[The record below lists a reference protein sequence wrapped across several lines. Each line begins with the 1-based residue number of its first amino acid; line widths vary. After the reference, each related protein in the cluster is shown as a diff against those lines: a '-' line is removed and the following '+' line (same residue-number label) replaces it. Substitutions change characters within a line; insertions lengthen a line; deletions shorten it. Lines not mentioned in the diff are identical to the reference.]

1 MIWYNVLC
9 SFLAVSSVQLS
20 PLAKKFV
27 IQKSPAS
34 VGYATLTV
42 IMKGTKPITLS
53 LSLSLCLSSNSMRLT
68 RPCEEKGPQGQR
80 SNDS

>member
-42 IMKGTKPITLS
+42 IMKGTKPITHTPLS
-53 LSLSLCLSSNSMRLT
+53 LSASPAT
-68 RPCEEKGPQGQR
+68 P
-80 SNDS
+80 